1 MEEVVGT
8 AVFYIGTYVTTRYV
22 ANYVM
27 TKATE
32 KVIEGS
38 WKLSKKA
45 ANAAIDHI
53 IKKDEE
59 PIDYFE
65 YELLEV
71 DEDDRSKV
79 KLDMNKTW
87 SDNGLDDLDCV
98 EFIMHIEKRLN
109 IFITDDV
116 ADAFT
121 RYNEKPKVFR
131 SYLRN
136 KKIEQLG
143 L

>member
-1 MEEVVGT
+1 MTEDEMIQRCPDIVK
-8 AVFYIGTYVTTRYV
+8 VTPEIMNEIVYNIT
-22 ANYVM
+22 
-27 TKATE
+27 
-32 KVIEGS
+32 G
-38 WKLSKKA
+38 
-45 ANAAIDHI
+45 D
-53 IKKDEE
+53 
-59 PIDYFE
+59 
-65 YELLEV
+65 
-71 DEDDRSKV
+71 